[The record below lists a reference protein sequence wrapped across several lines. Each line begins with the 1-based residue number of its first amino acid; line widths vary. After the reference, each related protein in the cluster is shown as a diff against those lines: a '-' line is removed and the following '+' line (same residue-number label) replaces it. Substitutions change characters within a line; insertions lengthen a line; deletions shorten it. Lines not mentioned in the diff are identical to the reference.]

1 VFVVKGGGRGGVLT
15 VVCRGCWTFCIQSSV
30 RRLTNHISTKSK
42 NRREREREKKGK
54 GPTKRINQIH
64 PPLPLKRHNLPTRT
78 PHIRIDI
85 KSLPQMIYTTR
96 SRHRTHIQQHTH
108 VRLEDGSESVEEPS
122 MGVYFLLVLFFEAE
136 Y

>member
-1 VFVVKGGGRGGVLT
+1 MRILCLWKKRLVGGCLQWFVEDVGHFVFKVL
-15 VVCRGCWTFCIQSSV
+15 CGDYQP
-30 RRLTNHISTKSK
+30 TNHQQKAK
-42 NRREREREKKGK
+42 GHERRET
-54 GPTKRINQIH
+54 PTKRINQIH

-78 PHIRIDI
+78 PHIRINI
-85 KSLPQMIYTTR
+85 KSLPQMIYTAR
-96 SRHRTHIQQHTH
+96 PRHSPHIQQHTH